1 MAMSRM
7 TNQTTVA
14 VRAGQVFRAKAR
26 RGEKRVRIERVL
38 ARTQGYEPYAFAHE
52 IDADGKRRTGTSKRS
67 GLPRGM
73 QFVVQLTWSGERRA
87 WVMPPFYEAT
97 A

>member
-1 MAMSRM
+1 MKKVVIK
-7 TNQTTVA
+7 VA

-26 RGEKRVRIERVL
+26 RGTKRVLIERVRS
-38 ARTQGYEPYAFAHE
+38 RTHGYEPYVFAHE
-52 IDADGKRRTGTSKRS
+52 IDADGRRRTGTSGS

-73 QFVVQLTWSGERRA
+73 QFVVQLTWSSAQRA
-87 WVMPPFYEAT
+87 WVMPSFYEAT